1 MLKINTNSVK
11 FKIYF
16 LFIVLNLIV
25 FLIGVFLTAHSISI
39 YSEKFLKERLK
50 WQSMKTTMEFNS
62 DRKFM
67 LEKANDI
74 VAHSFKTSFIKKIFP
89 SKEISSIILIKLKN
103 GRIISLKKIKY
114 RYNKYER
121 SMNLSDNIRFYKIIN
136 ANNMYMYSGFGRDK
150 SDKLISLRVI
160 YWIIHKKSG
169 FIIILNKIIT
179 SNFLRSI
186 RIKNHMIANVGVYYG
201 AERSAVSVFKN
212 NRYLGIGQKVTK
224 KQKMVLKNGES
235 VYTSAF
241 AGGIPFY
248 IYNKPILNYDGKIIG
263 ILGAGIKKYRW
274 FWSIARFYIPILFFI
289 GLLIFII
296 LIFILYNKKLTD
308 PFYSLLKIITKIDPN
323 NPQKLDL
330 INMYQNKESEFYGLA
345 KAITALNDKIMER
358 QEENYLIVSSIN
370 EFSKNISAQDD
381 INSLTIKLINL
392 IVEKMGYSYSWF
404 GVLDES
410 NKEVKIISAYNNGS
424 NYAKN
429 LILKYDNS
437 KYSEN
442 LVAKA
447 IKSKSYAVINNVETD
462 LTLPLY
468 KERLLEYKFL
478 SLGAFP
484 IICGTDL
491 IGILAVYSAK
501 NDAFDSIKAGAILS
515 LTNYVAYVLTYLK
528 NFTRSLILSE
538 IAESIM
544 LAIITKNKK
553 DVENQQNLLATFDEK
568 EFLNSMEDNM
578 ETDFVEFII
587 YDRAK
592 NEIKDAMFSKGWDD
606 NIGVSSIA
614 PIPTVFVQ
622 KKIANSMLDAYDYQ
636 NDEFATDIFKNMMVR
651 DIIIYAFEGPK
662 DIKYLAVTGVKNRRK
677 IFSSGDM
684 DFFRDAI
691 NLFASYNEVNIL
703 FESLETLLNLLENRE
718 NLISKMVAF
727 GVVSIDL
734 TNKTVN
740 IYNDY
745 FAQVFNIDK
754 FLTHISL
761 NEFFES
767 IKVQFEDDT
776 FADDIFQPYIANMY
790 ATAIESV
797 KINLKSGI
805 ILNMKSNLFLT
816 KDNKV
821 IRLLIFENITDSENY
836 IKTLKKMNNKLNL
849 LYDLANQLSTVFTLE
864 YALKIFA
871 QGLYLVKNEKGGAVS
886 SLHINIFDTVNKQTV
901 TSLICAIKDEGDEEK
916 DDSTMLPGKII
927 INTNNINYDDYIPNC
942 KLLKNGKI
950 NIDIM
955 VNDCEFKGS
964 DGSYT
969 CFSLKVSNE
978 IVGTVSVDSKDKDF
992 FTDEINGFI
1001 KEIINIASPVFA
1013 KLILIKTNK
1022 ELAVTDPLT
1031 GVYNRRYM
1039 YEFAKMEIARA
1050 YRNSTDFSMAIVDI
1064 DKFKNINDSYGHQ
1077 IGDDMLVKFT
1087 KDLKNVLMRQQDII
1101 TRYGGDE
1108 FIIILPDTGKQNA
1121 INLMEK
1127 LRDYFKN
1134 KVYVFENDINI
1145 NITISVGVA
1154 SAEYLLEL
1162 KVIDSDYDAEALLNG
1177 ILRSADENLY
1187 RAKELGRNRVVG

>member
-1 MLKINTNSVK
+1 
-11 FKIYF
+11 
-16 LFIVLNLIV
+16 
-25 FLIGVFLTAHSISI
+25 
-39 YSEKFLKERLK
+39 
-50 WQSMKTTMEFNS
+50 MKATIELNS

-67 LEKANDI
+67 LKKANDI
-74 VAHSFKTSFIKKIFP
+74 VAHNFKTAFIKKIFP

-103 GRIISLKKIKY
+103 GRIIFVKKIKNK
-114 RYNKYER
+114 YNKYDR
-121 SMNLSDNIRFYKIIN
+121 SMNLSDNIRFYKIIH
-136 ANNMYMYSGFGRDK
+136 AKNMHIYSGFGRDK
-150 SDKLISLRVI
+150 SAKLISLRVI
-160 YWIIHKKSG
+160 YWIMHKKSG
-169 FIIILNKIIT
+169 FIIILNKTIT
-179 SNFLRSI
+179 SYFLRSI
-186 RIKNHMIANVGVYYG
+186 RIKNHMIANLGVYYG
-201 AERSAVSVFKN
+201 AERSAVSTFLK

-224 KQKMVLKNGES
+224 KQNMVLKKGES
-235 VYTSAF
+235 VYTSAI

-248 IYNKPILNYDGKIIG
+248 IYNKPILNFDGKIIG
-263 ILGAGIKKYRW
+263 ILGVGIKKYRW
-274 FWSIARFYIPILFFI
+274 FWSVTKFYVPMLFFI
-289 GLLIFII
+289 GLLIFVT
-296 LIFILYNKKLTD
+296 LIFIFYNKKLTD
-308 PFYSLLKIITKIDPN
+308 PFYNLLKIITKIDPN

-370 EFSKNISAQDD
+370 EFSKNISTQDD

-442 LVAKA
+442 LVARA
-447 IKSKSYAVINNVETD
+447 IKSKNYAVINNVETD
-462 LTLPLY
+462 LTVPLY

-501 NDAFDSIKAGAILS
+501 NNAFDSIKAGAILS
-515 LTNYVAYVLTYLK
+515 LTNYVAYILTYLK
-528 NFTRSLILSE
+528 KFTRSLILSE

-553 DVENQQNLLATFDEK
+553 DVENQQSLLTTFDEK
-568 EFLNSMEDNM
+568 EFLNSMEDNL

-592 NEIKDAMFSKGWDD
+592 NEIKDAMFSNGWDN
-606 NIGVSSIA
+606 NIGVSSIDPA
-614 PIPTVFVQ
+614 PTVFVQ
-622 KKIANSMLDAYDYQ
+622 KKIANNMLDAYDYQ

-684 DFFRDAI
+684 DFFKDAI
-691 NLFASYNEVNIL
+691 NLFVSYNEVNIL
-703 FESLETLLNLLENRE
+703 FENLETLLNLLENRE

-871 QGLYLVKNEKGGAVS
+871 QGLYLVKNEKGGAIS

-901 TSLICAIKDEGDEEK
+901 TSLMCAIKNEEM
-916 DDSTMLPGKII
+916 DDNTTLPGKII

-942 KLLKNGKI
+942 KLIKNGKI
-950 NIDIM
+950 DIDIV

-1022 ELAVTDPLT
+1022 ELAITDPLT

-1050 YRNSTDFSMAIVDI
+1050 YRNSTGFSMAIVDI

-1127 LRDYFKN
+1127 LRGYFKN

-1145 NITISVGVA
+1145 NITISVGVS
-1154 SAEYLLEL
+1154 SAEYLLGL
-1162 KVIDSDYDAEALLNG
+1162 KVIDSAYDVCSSDLG

-1187 RAKELGRNRVVG
+1187 RAKELGRDRVVG

>member
-25 FLIGVFLTAHSISI
+25 FLIGIFLTVRGISV

-50 WQSMKTTMEFNS
+50 WQLTKATIELKN

-74 VAHSFKTSFIKKIFP
+74 VAHNFKISFIKKIFP
-89 SKEISSIILIKLKN
+89 SKEISSVILIKLKS
-103 GRIISLKKIKY
+103 GRVISFKKIRY
-114 RYNKYER
+114 RYER
-121 SMNLSDNIRFYKIIN
+121 GMNLSDDVRFYEIIHAKN
-136 ANNMYMYSGFGRDK
+136 THIHMYSGFGRDK

-160 YWIIHKKSG
+160 YWIMHKKSG
-169 FIIILNKIIT
+169 FIIILNKHIT
-179 SNFLRSI
+179 SDFLRSI
-186 RIKNHMIANVGVYYG
+186 RIKNHMIANLGVYYG
-201 AERSAVSVFKN
+201 AKRSAGSAFKN
-212 NRYLGIGQKVTK
+212 NRYLGIGQRATK
-224 KQKMVLKNGES
+224 KQTMVLKKGES
-235 VYTSAF
+235 VYTSAI
-241 AGGIPFY
+241 AGGVPFY

-263 ILGAGIKKYRW
+263 ILGAGIKEYRW
-274 FWSIARFYIPILFFI
+274 FWYITKFYIPIFFFI

-296 LIFILYNKKLTD
+296 LIFIFYNKKLTD
-308 PFYSLLKIITKIDPN
+308 PFYKLLESITKIDPN

-330 INMYQNKESEFYGLA
+330 MNIYQNKESEFYELA
-345 KAITALNDKIMER
+345 KAITALNDKIRER

-370 EFSKNISAQDD
+370 EFSKNISTYDD
-381 INSLTIKLINL
+381 VNSLTIKLIDL

-410 NKEVKIISAYNNGS
+410 NKEVKIISVYNNDFS
-424 NYAKN
+424 YTKN
-429 LILKYDNS
+429 LHLHYDDPKYA
-437 KYSEN
+437 EG
-442 LVAKA
+442 LAARA
-447 IKSKSYAVINNVETD
+447 IKSKSYIIINNVETD
-462 LTLPLY
+462 LTVPLY
-468 KERLLEYKFL
+468 KERLVEYKFL

-501 NDAFDSIKAGAILS
+501 KDAFDSIKAGAIFN

-528 NFTRSLILSE
+528 KFKRSLILSE
-538 IAESIM
+538 MAESIM
-544 LAIITKNKK
+544 VSIITKNKK
-553 DVENQQNLLATFDEK
+553 DVENQQSLLAIFDKK
-568 EFLNSMEDNM
+568 EFLNNLEGNL

-587 YDRAK
+587 YDSAK
-592 NEIKDAMFSKGWDD
+592 NEIKDAVFSKGWGD

-614 PIPTVFVQ
+614 PVPTAFVQ
-622 KKIANSMLDAYDYQ
+622 KRITNNMLDAYDYQ
-636 NDEFATDIFKNMMVR
+636 NDEFATEIFKNMVVR

-662 DIKYLAVTGVKNRRK
+662 DIKYLAITGVKNRRK
-677 IFSSGDM
+677 IFSSD
-684 DFFRDAI
+684 DINFFKDGI

-703 FESLETLLNLLENRE
+703 FENLETLLNLLENRE
-718 NLISKMVAF
+718 NLINKMVAF

-754 FLTHISL
+754 FLTHTSL

-767 IKVQFEDDT
+767 IKVQFEDET
-776 FADDIFQPYIANMY
+776 FADDILQGYISNMY
-790 ATAIESV
+790 ATTIESV

-901 TSLICAIKDEGDEEK
+901 TSLICAIKDEET
-916 DDSTMLPGKII
+916 DDTMLSGKII
-927 INTNNINYDDYIPNC
+927 INTNNINYDDYLPNC

-950 NIDIM
+950 DIDMM

-978 IVGTVSVDSKDKDF
+978 IVGTVSIDSKDKDF

-1022 ELAVTDPLT
+1022 ELAITDPLT

-1050 YRNSTDFSMAIVDI
+1050 YRNSTGFSMAIVDI

-1077 IGDDMLVKFT
+1077 IGDDMLVKFA

-1108 FIIILPDTGKQNA
+1108 FVIILPDTGKQNA
-1121 INLMEK
+1121 INIMEK
-1127 LRDYFKN
+1127 LRGYFKN
-1134 KVYVFENDINI
+1134 KVYVFENDIHI
-1145 NITISVGVA
+1145 NITISVGVS

-1162 KVIDSDYDAEALLNG
+1162 KVIDNAYDAEALLNG